1 MAPVTRGVG
10 EESEARPSFPEGIC
24 PAKGG
29 TTFLESILD
38 KPSTAVL
45 IKPKRFFKNCV
56 TATVNWERG

>member
-1 MAPVTRGVG
+1 MRGVG
-10 EESEARPSFPEGIC
+10 EKYEAGPSFPEGIC

-45 IKPKRFFKNCV
+45 IKPKRFSNNRATG
-56 TATVNWERG
+56 TANWERG